1 MREITFSKKEL
12 IQFIRSKQPS
22 HKKLNI
28 SDFWNGYEMALSD
41 IEGFIET
48 KDAERRRICDTN

>member
-1 MREITFSKKEL
+1 MNEITFNKKEL
-12 IQFIRSKQPS
+12 IQFIREKQPS

-48 KDAERRRICDTN
+48 KDAERRTA